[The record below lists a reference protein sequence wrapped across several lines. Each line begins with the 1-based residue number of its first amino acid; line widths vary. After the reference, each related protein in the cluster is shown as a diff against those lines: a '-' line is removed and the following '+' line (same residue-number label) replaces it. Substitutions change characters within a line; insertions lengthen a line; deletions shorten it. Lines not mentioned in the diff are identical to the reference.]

1 MKKCAESLK
10 LIYLSLIHKHW
21 KAMKLKKNIATSESG
36 FIFNPSTGD
45 SFSAN
50 AIAADILSEMKSGK
64 GELEIKASILARYE
78 VKREQLDR
86 DWDDWMVQLKEANLL
101 EG

>member
-1 MKKCAESLK
+1 
-10 LIYLSLIHKHW
+10 
-21 KAMKLKKNIATSESG
+21 MKLKKNIATSESG

-50 AIAADILSEMKSGK
+50 AIAADILSEMKSGSD
-64 GELEIKASILARYE
+64 EQAIKTGILARYE
-78 VKREQLDR
+78 VKPEQLDR

>member
-1 MKKCAESLK
+1 
-10 LIYLSLIHKHW
+10 
-21 KAMKLKKNIATSESG
+21 MKLKKNIATSESG

-50 AIAADILSEMKSGK
+50 AIAADILSEMKGGSD
-64 GELEIKASILARYE
+64 EQEIKAGILARYE
-78 VKREQLDR
+78 VKPEQLDR